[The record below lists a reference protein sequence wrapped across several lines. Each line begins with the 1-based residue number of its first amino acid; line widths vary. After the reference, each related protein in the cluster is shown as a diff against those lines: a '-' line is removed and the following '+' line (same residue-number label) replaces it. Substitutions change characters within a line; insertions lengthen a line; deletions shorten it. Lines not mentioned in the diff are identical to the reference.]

1 MRCGNLIACV
11 IIIQL
16 TNKETVQTMSMIENI
31 QTNENVQNRLFKTKQ
46 NKTIVQNRN
55 KKVLNVVK
63 LFHVYNRATYHL
75 INGRIIIIEPL
86 P

>member
-31 QTNENVQNRLFKTKQ
+31 QTNENVQNRLFKT
-46 NKTIVQNRN
+46 
-55 KKVLNVVK
+55 
-63 LFHVYNRATYHL
+63 
-75 INGRIIIIEPL
+75 
-86 P
+86 